1 MVCRYPDVLLMI
13 EVGYKFRFFGN
24 DAETAARV
32 LGIFAYYNHNFLS
45 ASIPTF
51 RLHVHVRR
59 LVEAGYK
66 VGVVRQ
72 TETAAIK
79 AHGTNKS
86 GPFTRG
92 LSALYTR
99 ATLEAAEDLGGDTE
113 DHVGRLHSYLMCI
126 AEDPILQGLGSSK
139 SKPANSKSKSAE
151 VDDDKGGY
159 YDARLGVVAVDPA
172 TGDVMFGDFK
182 DSVMRNELEALLL
195 TCAPAELLLA
205 TPLSAATEKV
215 AVSYLLSLLKSTNV
229 SVTAALLGPGAGING
244 YTTDYIHFKVNTKTQ
259 YGSFVVVLFLK
270 KNIGYT
276 RYRLMSNSTKSDD
289 RA

>member
-1 MVCRYPDVLLMI
+1 MV
-13 EVGYKFRFFGN
+13 EVGYKYRFFGN

-45 ASIPTF
+45 ASVPTF

-79 AHGTNKS
+79 AHGANKS

-113 DHVGRLHSYLMCI
+113 GHAGRLHSYLMCI
-126 AEDPILQGLGSSK
+126 AEQPVLQGFGSSK
-139 SKPANSKSKSAE
+139 SKKAKSGSAE
-151 VDDDKGGY
+151 AKDDDAGY
-159 YDARLGVVAVDPA
+159 YDTRLGVVAVDTA

-182 DSVMRNELEALLL
+182 DTVMRNELEARLL
-195 TCAPAELLLA
+195 TCTPAELLLA

-215 AVSYLLSLLKSTNV
+215 AIL
-229 SVTAALLGPGAGING
+229 
-244 YTTDYIHFKVNTKTQ
+244 
-259 YGSFVVVLFLK
+259 
-270 KNIGYT
+270 
-276 RYRLMSNSTKSDD
+276 
-289 RA
+289 